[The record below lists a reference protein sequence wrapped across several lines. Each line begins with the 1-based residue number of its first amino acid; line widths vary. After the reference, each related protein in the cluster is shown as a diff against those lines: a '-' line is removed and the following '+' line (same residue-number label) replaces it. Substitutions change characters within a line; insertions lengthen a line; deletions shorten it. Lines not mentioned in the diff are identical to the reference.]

1 MGNVSFGSKEQQ
13 QLPERLRLLPNIL
26 IRRAFKPHRNIRDN
40 RVMVVGTAGVGKS
53 TLLQKWATSNF
64 RHEYLPTIEN
74 AYCQLLGC
82 SHGVLSLH
90 ITDSNSGDDIHNRA
104 LQCHVIARGHAFI
117 LVYSVT
123 KKETLE
129 ERKSFYELIY
139 KIKGNNLHKFPIVLV
154 GNKSDDT
161 HWKVALSDGATC
173 VLGWNCASMEISA
186 KADVNVQELFHR
198 VLHYQNKPDPDLEE
212 PQKKSQTPKTI
223 EKMLDKC
230 MIM

>member
-13 QLPERLRLLPNIL
+13 QLPERLRLLPAML
-26 IRRAFKPHRNIRDN
+26 IRRAFKPHRNIGDN
-40 RVMVVGTAGVGKS
+40 RVMVIGTA
-53 TLLQKWATSNF
+53 ATSVMNT
-64 RHEYLPTIEN
+64 YLPTSEN

-82 SHGVLSLH
+82 SHSVLSLH
-90 ITDSNSGDDIHNRA
+90 ITDSKSGDDNHNRA
-104 LQCHVIARGHAFI
+104 LQRHVIARGHAFV

-129 ERKSFYELIY
+129 ERKSFYELIC

-161 HWKVALSDGATC
+161 YWEVALSDGATC
-173 VLGWNCASMEISA
+173 VLGWNCAFMEISA
-186 KADVNVQELFHR
+186 KADVNVQELFHM
-198 VLHYQNKPDPDLEE
+198 VLHYQNQPDPDLEE